1 MTTGLVRLHSGT
13 SPVCVRPVVSRMAA
27 MLRTLLVLAPLLMC
41 ATGCNIV
48 MLLGYL
54 IGGPPSIEPDFEVK
68 TEESLRDKGVTVL
81 VLCYAPTELKWDNE
95 AVDEELAR
103 MVAGQLS
110 RNKIKVIDPD
120 RVKAWLDKHP
130 DWDKP
135 SEVGA
140 AFGVDYVVYIDLHQY
155 GLFEENSNSL
165 YRGRADLIVS
175 VIKMDEVDKKDR
187 LDEDVIATRDGE
199 SVYSKNVVSRYPEAT
214 PVSADQYPYA
224 SFKKMYLLR
233 LSDQIGQLFYESYAG
248 DDIPHRVL

>member
-1 MTTGLVRLHSGT
+1 MTSGF
-13 SPVCVRPVVSRMAA
+13 
-27 MLRTLLVLAPLLMC
+27 LRTLCLLAPLMLC
-41 ATGCNIV
+41 APGCNIV

-68 TEESLRDKGVTVL
+68 TKDSLREKGATVL

-103 MVAGQLS
+103 MVAGQLN
-110 RNKIKVIDPD
+110 RNDVKVIDPD

-140 AFGVDYVVYIDLHQY
+140 AFGVDFVVYIDLHEY
-155 GLFEENSNSL
+155 GLFEESSNNL

-187 LDEDVIATRDGE
+187 LDEDVVRTRDGE
-199 SVYSKNVVSRYPEAT
+199 SIYSKNIVSRYPEAT

-233 LSDQIGQLFYESYAG
+233 LSDQVGQLFYESYAG

>member
-1 MTTGLVRLHSGT
+1 MTSGF
-13 SPVCVRPVVSRMAA
+13 
-27 MLRTLLVLAPLLMC
+27 LRTLCLLAPLMLC
-41 ATGCNIV
+41 APGCNIV

-68 TEESLRDKGVTVL
+68 TKDSLREKGATVL

-103 MVAGQLS
+103 MVAGQLN
-110 RNKIKVIDPD
+110 RNEVKVIDPD

-140 AFGVDYVVYIDLHQY
+140 AFGVDFVVYIDLHEY
-155 GLFEENSNSL
+155 GLFEESSNNL

-175 VIKMDEVDKKDR
+175 VIKMDEVEKKDR
-187 LDEDVIATRDGE
+187 LDEDVVRTRDGE
-199 SVYSKNVVSRYPEAT
+199 SIYSKNIVSRYPEAT